1 MATTDTA
8 VDKTV
13 SKLEHQL
20 EQWGSKLDALVAK
33 AEAAGEQAK
42 SASRSHLA
50 DLKVKLGAAQTK
62 LHDAKTAGSA
72 KWGTF
77 KQDVER
83 SWNELDVAFKK
94 LAH

>member
-1 MATTDTA
+1 MAATEST

-13 SKLEHQL
+13 SKMETQL
-20 EQWGSKLDALVAK
+20 EQWGSKLDELVAK
-33 AEAAGEQAK
+33 AEAAGQQAK
-42 SASRSHLA
+42 SASRAHLA

-62 LHDAKTAGSA
+62 LRDAKTEGSA

-83 SWNELDVAFKK
+83 SWSELDVAFKK